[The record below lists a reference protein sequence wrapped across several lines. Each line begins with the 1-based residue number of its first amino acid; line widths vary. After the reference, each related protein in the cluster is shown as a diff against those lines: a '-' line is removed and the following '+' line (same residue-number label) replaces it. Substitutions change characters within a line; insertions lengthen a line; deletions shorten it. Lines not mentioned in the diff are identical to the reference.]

1 VLGNETLRAA
11 YVADDVTDARERVVD
26 GLNNSGSIIVG
37 FQWKG
42 KGVVTYSNRQHE
54 QSHECLLGI

>member
-1 VLGNETLRAA
+1 M
-11 YVADDVTDARERVVD
+11 ADDVTDARERVVD

-54 QSHECLLGI
+54 QSSDAAVRFEPEPDWT